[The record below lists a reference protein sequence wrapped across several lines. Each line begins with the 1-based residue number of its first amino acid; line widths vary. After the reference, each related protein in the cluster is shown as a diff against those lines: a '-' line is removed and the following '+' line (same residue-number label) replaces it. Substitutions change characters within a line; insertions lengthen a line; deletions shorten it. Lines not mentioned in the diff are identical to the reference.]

1 MSESTPSNKSK
12 SRSRRKPG
20 EESSALEIQSNF
32 KRPSRRQFIGQ
43 VGSATAAIVAT
54 SAIGLEWLPSSTGE
68 VLAQTITTSPPPVPD
83 CGPQTGT
90 QRADSAFQVRVNAAQ
105 AERNVPIP
113 SHENN
118 GDEDRYRNRNFFA
131 NYSKGIHHDPLTGEP
146 NAADYTAFMAAVCSG
161 QFSAIEDLATSGHL
175 GCPDPAR
182 QRRFV
187 NPHASYAFDL
197 EGTDSHQ
204 LDMPPAPEFR
214 SAEEAGEMVELYWM
228 ALLRD
233 VRFSDYATNSTALA
247 AVSDINNLSDFRG
260 PREGGVV
267 TPQTLFRDTF
277 PGCTTGPYISQFLLQ
292 PVNFGAQRIDTRIQT
307 NQAGEDFMT
316 TFTEWLDTQNG
327 CNPTRSITP
336 GPLVFCRNGRDLSQY
351 VHIDALF
358 QAYFVACLNLLG
370 NGYLADA
377 GNPYGVIIDGG
388 AGRPRD
394 PIVDPNGALA
404 QVGFG
409 TFGGPAILTL
419 VCEPASRALKDVWY
433 QKWLVHRRLRPEEF
447 AGREEAERLGRANYP
462 DHQDLHR
469 STVQSQVFSRFGS
482 YLLPQA
488 FPEGSPMH
496 TSYGSGHATVA
507 GASVTIL
514 KAIFDESRPIQN
526 PVVVSSNGLSL
537 QPYTGPTLTVGGE
550 LNKLASNIAT
560 GRNIAGVHWRTD
572 AVESLKL
579 GEAAAISLLT
589 DMRAEYSEPF
599 NGFSLTKFN
608 GTTITV

>member
-1 MSESTPSNKSK
+1 
-12 SRSRRKPG
+12 
-20 EESSALEIQSNF
+20 
-32 KRPSRRQFIGQ
+32 
-43 VGSATAAIVAT
+43 
-54 SAIGLEWLPSSTGE
+54 
-68 VLAQTITTSPPPVPD
+68 
-83 CGPQTGT
+83 
-90 QRADSAFQVRVNAAQ
+90 
-105 AERNVPIP
+105 
-113 SHENN
+113 
-118 GDEDRYRNRNFFA
+118 
-131 NYSKGIHHDPLTGEP
+131 
-146 NAADYTAFMAAVCSG
+146 
-161 QFSAIEDLATSGHL
+161 
-175 GCPDPAR
+175 
-182 QRRFV
+182 
-187 NPHASYAFDL
+187 
-197 EGTDSHQ
+197 
-204 LDMPPAPEFR
+204 
-214 SAEEAGEMVELYWM
+214 M

-233 VRFSDYATNSTALA
+233 INFDSYATDPTAQA
-247 AVSDINNLSDFRG
+247 AVADLNNLSDFRG
-260 PREGGVV
+260 PRQGGVV

-292 PVNFGAQRIDTRIQT
+292 PVNFGAQRVDTRIRT

-316 TFTEWLDTQNG
+316 TFTEWLDIQNG

-358 QAYFVACLNLLG
+358 QAYFVGCLNLLG

-388 AGRPRD
+388 AGRPKD
-394 PIVDPNGALA
+394 PVVDPNGALA
-404 QVGFG
+404 QVAFG

-433 QKWLVHRRLRPEEF
+433 QKWLVHRRLRPEELG
-447 AGREEAERLGRANYP
+447 GREEAERLGRASYP

-526 PVVVSSNGLSL
+526 PVVVSSNGSALL
-537 QPYTGPTLTVGGE
+537 PYTGPTLTVGGE

-579 GEAAAISLLT
+579 GEAAAISILR

-599 NGFSLTKFN
+599 NGFSLTKFD
-608 GTTITV
+608 GTTMTV